1 MIILAAT
8 TLIASFTMPV
18 KPVVDMLSWRDG
30 AVVRMTSDDV
40 PSNKRPTRF
49 REVVQGVQYDGD
61 YSPDSARDP
70 EPAASPTTPVRYL
83 PWWKRQIPVRVKPA
97 PRYVDPAPAQGQNAQ
112 QDASQQQTQQN
123 YGANSAAT
131 YSPPPAPVDSDI
143 VTSGGA
149 SAVGSGSA
157 TGSNAVATYG
167 ELPAPAATVSA
178 PPGSTIIQVGQPRG

>member
-8 TLIASFTMPV
+8 TLMASFTMPV
-18 KPVVDMLSWRDG
+18 KPVADMPSWRDG
-30 AVVRMTSDDV
+30 SVVHMASDDV

-97 PRYVDPAPAQGQNAQ
+97 PRYVDPAPAQGESARQM
-112 QDASQQQTQQN
+112 QTQNQQS
-123 YGANSAAT
+123 YGSGSAAT
-131 YSPPPAPVDSDI
+131 YSPSPAPIDSDI
-143 VTSGGA
+143 VTSGGS